1 MKPLSNPSAL
11 RGALAGALAGVALL
25 AALPAHAQLFR
36 QDNAPPSPPAVAA
49 KLATR
54 GEMKGIRV
62 YEMRVVRRND
72 VLVVEA
78 DFNNTLNDDRFV
90 YYRFKWV
97 DSGGMQVGDGEG
109 WKQLKVMGQQVQTVK
124 AVAPNS
130 NGADFRLEFNVE

>member
-1 MKPLSNPSAL
+1 MAVLCCVSASRSPGVTSTVL
-11 RGALAGALAGVALL
+11 GMALCW
-25 AALPAHAQLFR
+25 PC
-36 QDNAPPSPPAVAA
+36 P
-49 KLATR
+49 
-54 GEMKGIRV
+54 
-62 YEMRVVRRND
+62 

-78 DFNNTLNDDRFV
+78 DISNTLNDDRFV

-97 DSGGMQVGDGEG
+97 DAGGMQVGDGES

>member
-1 MKPLSNPSAL
+1 MSTHFHM
-11 RGALAGALAGVALL
+11 GALCGALLL
-25 AALPAHAQLFR
+25 SQAVMAQMR
-36 QDNAPPSPPAVAA
+36 GDSAPPSPPAVAA
-49 KLATR
+49 KLAAR
-54 GEMKGIRV
+54 GDLKGIRV
-62 YEMRVVRRND
+62 YEMRMVRRAD

-78 DFNNTLNDDRFV
+78 DINNTMNDDRFV

-97 DSGGMQVGDGEG
+97 DAGGMQVGDGES

>member
-1 MKPLSNPSAL
+1 MTSLIRACL
-11 RGALAGALAGVALL
+11 LGAALL
-25 AALPAHAQLFR
+25 VAQTASAQLFR
-36 QDNAPPSPPAVAA
+36 PADNAPPSPPAVAA

-54 GEMKGIRV
+54 GELKGIRV
-62 YEMRVVRRND
+62 YEMRMVRRND

-78 DFNNTLNDDRFV
+78 DISNTLNDDRFV

-97 DSGGMQVGDGEG
+97 DAGGMQVGDGES

>member
-1 MKPLSNPSAL
+1 MNTLF
-11 RGALAGALAGVALL
+11 RTGALCAALL
-25 AALPAHAQLFR
+25 LSQTASAQLFR
-36 QDNAPPSPPAVAA
+36 PADNAPPSPPAVAG

-54 GEMKGIRV
+54 GELKGIRV
-62 YEMRVVRRND
+62 YEMRMVRRND

-78 DFNNTLNDDRFV
+78 DISNTLNDDRFV

-97 DSGGMQVGDGEG
+97 DAGGMQVGDGES

-130 NGADFRLEFNVE
+130 RGEDFRLEFNVE

>member
-1 MKPLSNPSAL
+1 MNPMFRTGLLVA
-11 RGALAGALAGVALL
+11 ALL
-25 AALPAHAQLFR
+25 LSQAVSAQLFR
-36 QDNAPPSPPAVAA
+36 PADNAPPSPPAVAG

-54 GEMKGIRV
+54 GELKGIRV
-62 YEMRVVRRND
+62 YEMRMVRRND

-78 DFNNTLNDDRFV
+78 DISNTLNDDRFV

-97 DSGGMQVGDGEG
+97 DAGGMQVGDGES

-130 NGADFRLEFNVE
+130 RGEDFRLEFNVE

>member
-1 MKPLSNPSAL
+1 MKPLLHHTAL
-11 RGALAGALAGVALL
+11 RGALSAALCGAALL
-25 AALPAHAQLFR
+25 AALPASAQLFR
-36 QDNAPPSPPAVAA
+36 SDNAPPSPPAVAA

-54 GEMKGIRV
+54 GDLKGIRV
-62 YEMRVVRRND
+62 YEMRMVRRND

-78 DFNNTLNDDRFV
+78 DINNTLNDDRFV

-97 DSGGMQVGDGEG
+97 DSGGMQVGDGES
-109 WKQLKVMGQQVQTVK
+109 WKQLKVMGQQTQTVK

>member
-1 MKPLSNPSAL
+1 MPAL
-11 RGALAGALAGVALL
+11 FRTAALCGALLL
-25 AALPAHAQLFR
+25 CQTASAQLFR
-36 QDNAPPSPPAVAA
+36 PADNAPPSPPAVAA
-49 KLATR
+49 KLASR
-54 GEMKGIRV
+54 GELKGIRV
-62 YEMRVVRRND
+62 YEMRMVRRND

-78 DFNNTLNDDRFV
+78 DISNTLNDDRFV

-97 DSGGMQVGDGEG
+97 DAGGMQVGDGES